1 MYVMHAPVSTI
12 ADFKKQTKINK
23 GFALTISVKNV
34 YQKKHAKI
42 RNIN

>member
-1 MYVMHAPVSTI
+1 MHAPVSTI
-12 ADFKKQTKINK
+12 ADFKQTKINK